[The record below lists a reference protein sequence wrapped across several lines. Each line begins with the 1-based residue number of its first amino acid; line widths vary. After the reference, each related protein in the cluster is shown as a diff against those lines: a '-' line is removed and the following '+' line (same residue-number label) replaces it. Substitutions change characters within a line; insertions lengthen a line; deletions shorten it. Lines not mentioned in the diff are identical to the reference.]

1 MELEGFGAS
10 LVGRNVFLIAEQD
23 NVWIPWEYISGTT
36 YTCKILVTG
45 YAVGGIRL
53 LEAEC
58 PWNMVIRPQTP
69 KEWSLLATMIQGMGG
84 TILVV
89 FDGGCPAPPATFHSF
104 MDSLV
109 HSGRIVLTRIWVGHL
124 HATIPDAIFF
134 PVLRTAEMQ
143 ADAYKVLE
151 HMPQHLFPTPPAA
164 DWTELVN
171 ATVGSDVGI
180 VATGVGESMWKLFW
194 HKPLDSLNGLAIAK
208 TGLAYVKTGALL
220 LEKSSHAQ

>member
-10 LVGRNVFLIAEQD
+10 LVGRNVFLIAEPE

-36 YTCKILVTG
+36 YTCKILVTCTG
-45 YAVGGIRL
+45 QSLRL
-53 LEAEC
+53 LEAEY
-58 PWNMVIRPQTP
+58 PWNLVLRPQTA

-89 FDGGCPAPPATFHSF
+89 FDCGCPAPPATFHSF

-124 HATIPDAIFF
+124 HATIPEAIFF

-143 ADAYKVLE
+143 AQAYKVLE

-164 DWTELVN
+164 DWAELVS
-171 ATVGSDVGI
+171 ATVSSDVGI
-180 VATGVGESMWKLFW
+180 VATGVGETSWKLFW
-194 HKPLDSLNGLAIAK
+194 HKPLDSFNGATAAK

-220 LEKSSHAQ
+220 LEKSSQAQ